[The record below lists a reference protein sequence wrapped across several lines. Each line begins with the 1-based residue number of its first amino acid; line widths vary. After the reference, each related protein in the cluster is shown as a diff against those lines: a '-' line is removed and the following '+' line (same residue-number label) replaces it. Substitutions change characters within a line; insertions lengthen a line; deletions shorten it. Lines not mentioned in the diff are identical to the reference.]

1 MEVSKP
7 PPTPPLA
14 RAIERDLFGA
24 LLGSLAST
32 LIARFLLL
40 AFELPVIILV
50 GLLLLGA
57 VAGAFAAHYGSRSS
71 ETVVVSFRT
80 WNTRLRRVSLKVMLS
95 MLVLAGVTGVATV
108 LTASYDTLGR
118 VAGTVIATAIVAGVL
133 WPMSRLAD
141 GERSQPAGLLGMVAS
156 LVVYL
161 LVLPL
166 IWELDRQ
173 EEEMA
178 ITSLVIGLT
187 VPFGMFFLSLTNVG
201 ATWIAARVGV
211 GVFVTVL
218 VLFLVATWHPGQWRV
233 SENWWVTGWWCAAYG
248 SLSFASLCGLRR
260 FKIDWRWLGVIAA
273 FFAWVMILIAVWG
286 ESGPAEKLI
295 IVITSISVAFAHA
308 SLAGL
313 VSLEPGQQWL
323 RLGTI
328 AAVAVAAAFLDL
340 EVVFQPDRGISM
352 LGRISGAAAIIASC
366 GSLALI
372 IFARLNRVASYDL
385 AGVELYEITRIVLFC
400 PRCHA
405 RLTAALGSDQCGR
418 CGLRITT
425 AIQEASKAT

>member
-1 MEVSKP
+1 MIKP
-7 PPTPPLA
+7 LPTPTRA

-40 AFELPVIILV
+40 AFELPAIILV
-50 GLLLLGA
+50 GVLLLGA
-57 VAGAFAAHYGSRSS
+57 AAGAFSAHYGSRSS

-80 WNTRLRRVSLKVMLS
+80 WNTRLRQVSLKVMLW
-95 MLVLAGVTGVATV
+95 MLALAGVTGVATV

-133 WPMSRLAD
+133 WPMSHLAD
-141 GERSQPAGLLGMVAS
+141 SDKSQSAGLLGMVAA

-161 LVLPL
+161 LVIPL

-173 EEEMA
+173 EEEMV

-187 VPFGMFFLSLTNVG
+187 VPFGMFFLSLTNVA

-211 GVFVTVL
+211 GVYVTVL
-218 VLFLVATWHPGQWRV
+218 VLFLVATWHPGHW
-233 SENWWVTGWWCAAYG
+233 SSKEDWLATGWWCAAYG

-260 FKIDWRWLGVIAA
+260 LAIDWRWIGVVAA
-273 FFAWVMILIAVWG
+273 FFAWVITLIGVWG
-286 ESGPAEKLI
+286 ESEPAEKVI
-295 IVITSISVAFAHA
+295 IVISSISVVFAHA
-308 SLAGL
+308 SLARL
-313 VSLEPGQQWL
+313 VPLKTGQLWL

-328 AAVAVAAAFLDL
+328 TSVAVAAAFLDL

-352 LGRISGAAAIIASC
+352 LGRISGAAAIVASC

-372 IFARLNRVASYDL
+372 IFARLNRVAYDDSL
-385 AGVELYEITRIVLFC
+385 GAELTEITRIVLFC
-400 PRCHA
+400 PRCNA
-405 RLTAALGSDQCGR
+405 RLTAVIGSDQCGR
-418 CGLRITT
+418 CGLRIVT
-425 AIQEASKAT
+425 AIEEAAETS